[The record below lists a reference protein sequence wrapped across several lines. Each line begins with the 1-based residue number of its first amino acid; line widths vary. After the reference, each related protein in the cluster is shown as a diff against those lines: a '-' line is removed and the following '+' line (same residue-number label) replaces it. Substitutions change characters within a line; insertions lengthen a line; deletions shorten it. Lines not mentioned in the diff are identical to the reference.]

1 MPWRSMGLG
10 GLVEGLSLALLV
22 PLLAVVTD
30 SQGALG
36 GRADLVFAE
45 LGADPPMRR
54 LAVTLVAFL
63 AVMTLRGLVLA
74 ARDRTLTALRV
85 RYTEHRRSRLLNA
98 LAGASWH
105 EVAELR
111 HARIVSA
118 LGSEVA
124 RVALAAHAI
133 LNMALAAVMLA
144 AQLALT
150 MAISWVVGSL
160 ALGLMG
166 LAALVSIGRLRLAS
180 RYGEDLRREG
190 LNMTHS
196 SGQLLGG
203 LKHAAAENRQ
213 GVFAADFGAAGREM
227 VAFQIS
233 HQRRSTRFF
242 FVVSVA
248 TACAA
253 SVVLL
258 GGVWSG
264 ADGVA
269 LVACLLVLSRMV
281 GHVVSLQRDAENLAS
296 SLPGHRMIAELEAEL
311 ARDAVPVVP
320 VGPTPEGEI
329 RLDRVGYRHDD
340 GSGGVE
346 EVSLRIRPGEIVGL
360 SGPSGAGK
368 TTLLD
373 LIIGLLP
380 PQSGTV
386 AVGGTAL
393 DPAAAW
399 RWRNR
404 IAYVGQDAFLSND
417 TVRRNLA
424 PDAGARGDDGVL
436 WRALEQ
442 AAVAEVVRS
451 MPEGLDT
458 VLAERGGRLS
468 GGERQRI
475 AIARAILRRPALMIL
490 DEATNAIDVPTER
503 RVLEALTSLG
513 GDMILLI
520 VAHRGET
527 LAPCS
532 RILTMAAGRLV
543 GDESRAA

>member
-1 MPWRSMGLG
+1 MALMGLG

-36 GRADLVFAE
+36 GRADLVFAG
-45 LGADPPMRR
+45 LGADTPMRR

-311 ARDAVPVVP
+311 AKDAVPVVP
-320 VGPTPEGEI
+320 VGPTPEGEV
-329 RLDRVGYRHDD
+329 RLDRVGYRHGD
-340 GSGGVE
+340 GTGGVE
-346 EVSLRIRPGEIVGL
+346 GVSLRIRPGEIVGL

-380 PQSGTV
+380 PQSGAV
-386 AVGGTAL
+386 IVGGTAL

-404 IAYVGQDAFLSND
+404 IAYVAQDAFLTND

-424 PDAGARGDDGVL
+424 PDAGVRVDDGVL
-436 WRALEQ
+436 WRALDQ

-503 RVLEALTSLG
+503 RVLEALTSLD

-520 VAHRGET
+520 VAHRSET

-532 RILTMAAGRLV
+532 RLLTMAGGRLV
-543 GDESRAA
+543 ADESRAA